1 MEEMTKSQFEN
12 ALITIASA
20 ALNIPRIAITLINEK
35 SVIKV
40 VVHKVHSWIE
50 ETDPDYDAKFDHLS
64 EEGKAKTPCHDGTQY
79 PCLVCGDITI
89 DIDAVDDQPRE
100 TLCKRCRPCAVCD
113 DCRVTISDEPVCF
126 SCIQIEHGEYQM
138 LAPDQR
144 KRYDVMRQQSS
155 SQDDQEEVEQIKSIN
170 IPIAWV
176 HQLALSISR
185 AIDSGATGFLSE
197 VSITDNFGGAY
208 YDNRLRL
215 RRCRPR
221 QAGDAQTQQIREML
235 DMCLL

>member
-20 ALNIPRIAITLINEK
+20 ALNIPRIAISLINEK
-35 SVIKV
+35 SVIWI

-89 DIDAVDDQPRE
+89 DIDAFDDQPRE

-155 SQDDQEEVEQIKSIN
+155 SQDDQEEVEQIKSACD
-170 IPIAWV
+170 IAGSFCE
-176 HQLALSISR
+176 HRQ
-185 AIDSGATGFLSE
+185 GA
-197 VSITDNFGGAY
+197 
-208 YDNRLRL
+208 
-215 RRCRPR
+215 
-221 QAGDAQTQQIREML
+221 
-235 DMCLL
+235 